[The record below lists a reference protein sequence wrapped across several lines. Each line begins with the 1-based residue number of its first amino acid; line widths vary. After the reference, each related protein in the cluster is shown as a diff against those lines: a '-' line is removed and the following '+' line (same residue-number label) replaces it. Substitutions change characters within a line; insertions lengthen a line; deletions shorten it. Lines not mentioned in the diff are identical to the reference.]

1 VSASGTEVQ
10 HLGPYRLVERIGEG
24 GMGVV
29 HLAVAPDRSLVA
41 VKVLRPWLVGGRDG
55 RNRFEREVAVLQKVR
70 GPRVAEIVDA
80 DVNGDP
86 PFVVT
91 RYIRGNPLEKVVAD
105 HGPLRGDALAR
116 LASGLAEAVATVH
129 SAGVLHRDIKPGNVM
144 LTDDGPVL
152 IDFGLARAADETR
165 LTATGLVIGTPRY
178 LAPEIV
184 AGHPPSTATDV
195 HGWAATV
202 AFAATGRPPYG
213 EGHDSVV
220 LDRIRR
226 GQFDLAGV
234 DDRLAPV
241 LARALAADPGYRPT
255 LNEVRHHLDSD
266 PDATVVV
273 APAPEGPT
281 LAAAPPPVVVPQPP
295 APAPSPA
302 GPTRPP
308 AATEIVRPTG
318 PPTRVDYAPASQ
330 PARQAPPPAARY
342 PEPRAQPGGYP
353 PAGQYQQRSAPHA
366 APYWAG
372 PNGMAAP
379 LRTWPA
385 RLAVAAGWFAL
396 LILFAMEPPL
406 GVAVLF
412 VLMVL
417 ARTTWRV
424 RRSLYERRIAR
435 GHQPSDHWVMAAGAP
450 WHLMVTAVQS
460 AFHLIWIVLAAY
472 LAGAVVSLGERPGP
486 RLPYLIGAAVALSLA
501 WFGPGTPRIRH
512 GVRALTA
519 PLDRSARAAW
529 ITFGVLAALSWI
541 LLLIWDGIG
550 SGWPLLDG
558 LRDLV
563 NDLVDLA
570 RP

>member
-1 VSASGTEVQ
+1 
-10 HLGPYRLVERIGEG
+10 
-24 GMGVV
+24 MGVV
-29 HLAVAPDRSLVA
+29 HLAVAPDGSLVA

-55 RNRFEREVAVLQKVR
+55 RDRFEREVAALQRVR

-80 DVNGDP
+80 DVNSDP

-105 HGPLRGDALAR
+105 HGPLRGEALAR
-116 LASGLAEAVATVH
+116 LASGLAEAVASVH
-129 SAGVLHRDIKPGNVM
+129 SAGVLHRDIKPGNVL

-165 LTATGLVIGTPRY
+165 LTATGLVIGTPKY

-184 AGHPPSTATDV
+184 AGQPPSTATDV
-195 HGWAATV
+195 HGWAATL

-213 EGHDSVV
+213 DGHDSVV

-234 DDRLAPV
+234 DDRLASV

-255 LNEVRHHLDSD
+255 LAEVLHHVGAD
-266 PDATVVV
+266 PDATAVVP
-273 APAPEGPT
+273 PAPENPT
-281 LAAAPPPVVVPQPP
+281 LPAAPPPAVP
-295 APAPSPA
+295 
-302 GPTRPP
+302 RPP
-308 AATEIVRPTG
+308 ASSAAQSAAPTQIVGPTG
-318 PPTRVDYAPASQ
+318 PPTRVDYVPAPQ
-330 PARQAPPPAARY
+330 PPAQAQPDARFREPAARST
-342 PEPRAQPGGYP
+342 GTP
-353 PAGQYQQRSAPHA
+353 PYQQRPTPQPVASNGI
-366 APYWAG
+366 AG
-372 PNGMAAP
+372 P
-379 LRTWPA
+379 LRTLPA
-385 RLAVAAGWFAL
+385 RLAVAVGWFAL
-396 LILFAMEPPL
+396 LILFAMEPPA

-412 VLMVL
+412 TLMVL

-450 WHLMVTAVQS
+450 WHLVVTSVQS
-460 AFHLIWIVLAAY
+460 AFHLVWIVLAAY
-472 LAGAVVSLGERPGP
+472 LAGAIASLGERPGP
-486 RLPYLIGAAVALSLA
+486 RLPYLIGAAVALALA
-501 WFGPGTPRIRH
+501 WVGPGTARIRH
-512 GVRALTA
+512 GIRALTA
-519 PLDRSARAAW
+519 PLDRSTRAAW
-529 ITFGVLAALSWI
+529 ITFGVLAVLSWI
-541 LLLIWDGIG
+541 ILLIWDGIG

-558 LRDLV
+558 LRESL

>member
-1 VSASGTEVQ
+1 
-10 HLGPYRLVERIGEG
+10 
-24 GMGVV
+24 MGVV
-29 HLAVAPDRSLVA
+29 HLAVAPDGSLVA
-41 VKVLRPWLVGGRDG
+41 VKVLRPWLVGGPDG
-55 RNRFEREVAVLQKVR
+55 RSRFEREVAALQKVR

-105 HGPLRGDALAR
+105 HGPLQGDALAR

-129 SAGVLHRDIKPGNVM
+129 SAGVLHRDIKPGNVL

-152 IDFGLARAADETR
+152 IDFGLARAVDETR

-178 LAPEIV
+178 LAPESV

-213 EGHDSVV
+213 GAHDSVV

-234 DDRLAPV
+234 DDRLAPL

-255 LNEVRHHLDSD
+255 LNEVRRHLGSD

-273 APAPEGPT
+273 PTPENPTPPAARPT
-281 LAAAPPPVVVPQPP
+281 AVVPQPQSSSQP
-295 APAPSPA
+295 ASSPPPPSP
-302 GPTRPP
+302 P
-308 AATEIVRPTG
+308 TEIVRPTG
-318 PPTRVDYAPASQ
+318 PPTRVDYVPAGPAPQ
-330 PARQAPPPAARY
+330 PPRQA
-342 PEPRAQPGGYP
+342 QP
-353 PAGQYQQRSAPHA
+353 PAGQYQRPAPHPGA
-366 APYWAG
+366 GPAGYWAG

-396 LILFAMEPPL
+396 LILFAMEPPA
-406 GVAVLF
+406 GVAALF
-412 VLMVL
+412 ALMVL

-450 WHLMVTAVQS
+450 WHVVVTSVQS
-460 AFHLIWIVLAAY
+460 AFHLVWIVLAAY
-472 LAGAVVSLGERPGP
+472 LAGAVASLGERPGP

-501 WFGPGTPRIRH
+501 WFGPGTARVRH

-529 ITFGVLAALSWI
+529 ITFGILAALSWI

-563 NDLVDLA
+563 DDLLDLA

>member
-1 VSASGTEVQ
+1 MSAQRTETQ
-10 HLGPYRLVERIGEG
+10 QLGPYRLVEQIGEG

-55 RNRFEREVAVLQKVR
+55 RNRFEREVAALQKVR

-91 RYIRGNPLEKVVAD
+91 RYIRGNPLDKVVAD

-129 SAGVLHRDIKPGNVM
+129 SAGVLHRDIKPGNVL

-152 IDFGLARAADETR
+152 IDFGLARAVDETR

-184 AGHPPSTATDV
+184 AGDPPSTATDV

-234 DDRLAPV
+234 DDRLAPL

-255 LNEVRHHLDSD
+255 LNEVRHHLGSD

-273 APAPEGPT
+273 PPAPEKPT
-281 LAAAPPPVVVPQPP
+281 LPAAPPPAVVPQPP
-295 APAPSPA
+295 ASSPLPVGPAPSSA
-302 GPTRPP
+302 PTQ
-308 AATEIVRPTG
+308 IVRPNG
-318 PPTRVDYAPASQ
+318 PPTRVDYPPANPVSQ
-330 PARQAPPPAARY
+330 PPRQAR
-342 PEPRAQPGGYP
+342 P
-353 PAGQYQQRSAPHA
+353 PAGQYQQRSAPHPGA
-366 APYWAG
+366 GPAPSWAG

-379 LRTWPA
+379 LRTWSA

-406 GVAVLF
+406 GVAGLF

-450 WHLMVTAVQS
+450 WHLMVTSVQS
-460 AFHLIWIVLAAY
+460 AFHLVWIVLAAY

-501 WFGPGTPRIRH
+501 WLGPGTARIRH
-512 GVRALTA
+512 GVRALSA
-519 PLDRSARAAW
+519 PLDRSTRAAW
-529 ITFGVLAALSWI
+529 ITFGALAALSWI

-558 LRDLV
+558 LRDFV

>member
-1 VSASGTEVQ
+1 VSAQHTETQ
-10 HLGPYRLVERIGEG
+10 QLGPYRLVERIGEG

-29 HLAVAPDRSLVA
+29 HLAVAPDGSLVA

-55 RNRFEREVAVLQKVR
+55 RNRFEREVAALQKVR

-91 RYIRGNPLEKVVAD
+91 RYIRGNPLDKVVAD

-129 SAGVLHRDIKPGNVM
+129 SAGVLHRDIKPGNVL

-184 AGHPPSTATDV
+184 AGDPPSTATDV

-213 EGHDSVV
+213 DGHDSVV

-234 DDRLAPV
+234 DDRLAPL

-255 LNEVRHHLDSD
+255 LNEVRHHLGSD

-273 APAPEGPT
+273 PPAPEAPT
-281 LAAAPPPVVVPQPP
+281 LPAAPPPASSPLP
-295 APAPSPA
+295 AGPAPSSA
-302 GPTRPP
+302 PTQ
-308 AATEIVRPTG
+308 IVGPTG
-318 PPTRVDYAPASQ
+318 PPTRVDYPPAYPVPQ
-330 PARQAPPPAARY
+330 PPRQARPTAARS
-342 PEPRAQPGGYP
+342 PGAQPSGYP
-353 PAGQYQQRSAPHA
+353 PTGQYQQRSAPHPGA
-366 APYWAG
+366 GPAPYSAG
-372 PNGMAAP
+372 PNGVAAP

-406 GVAVLF
+406 GVAGLF
-412 VLMVL
+412 VLMAL

-450 WHLMVTAVQS
+450 WHLLVTSVQS
-460 AFHLIWIVLAAY
+460 AFHLAWIVLAAY
-472 LAGAVVSLGERPGP
+472 LTGAVVSLGERPGP
-486 RLPYLIGAAVALSLA
+486 RLPYLLGAAVALFLA
-501 WFGPGTPRIRH
+501 WLGPGTARIRH

-519 PLDRSARAAW
+519 PLDRSTRAAW
-529 ITFGVLAALSWI
+529 ITFGALAALSWI

>member
-1 VSASGTEVQ
+1 
-10 HLGPYRLVERIGEG
+10 
-24 GMGVV
+24 MGVV

-55 RNRFEREVAVLQKVR
+55 RNRFEREVAALQKVR

-105 HGPLRGDALAR
+105 HGPLRGDALTR

-129 SAGVLHRDIKPGNVM
+129 SAGVLHRDIKPGNVL

-152 IDFGLARAADETR
+152 IDFGLARAVDETR

-234 DDRLAPV
+234 DDRLAPL

-273 APAPEGPT
+273 PPAPQSPT
-281 LAAAPPPVVVPQPP
+281 LAAAPPPAVVPQPP

-302 GPTRPP
+302 GPAGPP
-308 AATEIVRPTG
+308 AATENVRPTG

-330 PARQAPPPAARY
+330 PARQAPPPAVRY
-342 PEPRAQPGGYP
+342 PEPRAQTGGRP
-353 PAGQYQQRSAPHA
+353 PAGQYQQRSAPHAGA

-450 WHLMVTAVQS
+450 WHLLVTSVQS
-460 AFHLIWIVLAAY
+460 AFHLAWIVLAAY
-472 LAGAVVSLGERPGP
+472 LTGAVVSLGERPGP
-486 RLPYLIGAAVALSLA
+486 RLPYLLGAAVALFLA

-529 ITFGVLAALSWI
+529 IAFGLLAALSWI